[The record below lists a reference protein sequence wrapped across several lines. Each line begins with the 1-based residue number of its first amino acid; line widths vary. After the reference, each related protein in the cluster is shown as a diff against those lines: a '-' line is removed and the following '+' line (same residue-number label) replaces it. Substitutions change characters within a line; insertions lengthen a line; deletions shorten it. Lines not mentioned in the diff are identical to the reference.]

1 MLRLLLFP
9 IWLPFAILFA
19 VLLVPFLLLRFL
31 FKLALGLLI
40 LPFVLVFGVLAL
52 VLGLAAGAFALSFAI
67 LIPLLPI
74 ALVGVV
80 IWGVVR
86 LFSRP
91 SVVRV

>member
-9 IWLPFAILFA
+9 IWLPFAILFG

-31 FKLALGLLI
+31 FKLTIGLLI
-40 LPFVLVFGVLAL
+40 LPFALLFAGQAL
-52 VLGLAAGAFALSFAI
+52 VLGLGVGLAALSFAI

-74 ALVGVV
+74 ALLGFL
-80 IWGVVR
+80 IWGAIR

-91 SVVRV
+91 VVRV